1 MTLLFAV
8 TLFLSALL
16 LFWVQPLAGKM
27 VLPLL
32 GGAPAVWNTC
42 LLFFQATLLAGYAY
56 VLASTRLLSARAQVV
71 LHVALLLFAALA
83 LPVVI
88 NEAKGGTPDE
98 THPALWLLKTLAL
111 TAGLP
116 FFALSASA
124 PLLQNW
130 FSRTRDAS
138 AGDPYFL
145 YAASN
150 AGSLLALLAFPV
162 LFEPSLTLGGQ
173 SRAWTVA
180 YCVLVLLVL
189 ACAVVA
195 LRSGKGRDAT
205 RDADARASTDEGEA
219 ARTTYDENRARLTD
233 DESVARL
240 TNDEGD
246 ARAPTLSL
254 RLRWALLAFV
264 PSSLVLGVT
273 TYVTTDLVAVPL
285 LWVVPLALYLLS
297 FVLVFARRRVIP
309 RGLAAR
315 VLPGAA
321 VMLALVYLSGA
332 TQPAWFLILF
342 HLLFLFATA
351 LVCHGQLADERPAAR
366 YLSEFYLWLAVGGAL
381 GGLFNA
387 LVAPLIFNTVVEYPL
402 VIILASYLRP
412 AFTRERGR
420 LLGLRLGARRDPFV
434 SRFGVEDDAELD
446 EGGAVRVESG
456 AVRVDSNVIDE
467 GGAVGNEGEVV
478 DEGRVGVFDLLPP
491 LYLGAL
497 AAALAFMARQFDMHS
512 VERAAVV
519 LAVPLFLLNYFFA
532 PRPLRFA
539 VGLGAI
545 MLASAL
551 FYESPGRVL
560 HASRNFYGTHRVSSD
575 ESNSVHWLRHGST
588 LHGTQYTDAAR
599 ACEPLSYYHRE
610 GPLGS
615 VFAALDSKT
624 SERARRVAV
633 VGLGAGTTA
642 AYSRAGESWTFYEI
656 DPEVVRIA
664 RDPALFT
671 YLSSCAA
678 APVNVVTGD
687 ARLRLREAP
696 ASAYDL
702 IVLDAFSSDA
712 VPAHLLTREAVALYL
727 SKLAPGGL
735 VAFHVSNRSLELE
748 RVALGVAEDAGLAA
762 RVFADEYKTGD
773 EGHDPNHDPS
783 TWVVAARDSEDLGAF
798 AADTRWQTSA
808 ARKQRL
814 ELWRDDFSNVVTL
827 FKGL

>member
-1 MTLLFAV
+1 MTILFAA

-42 LLFFQATLLAGYAY
+42 LLFFQTTLLAGYAY

-88 NEAKGGTPDE
+88 DEAKGGTPDE
-98 THPALWLLKTLAL
+98 AHPAWWLLKTLAL
-111 TAGLP
+111 TTGLP

-189 ACAVVA
+189 ACAVAA

-205 RDADARASTDEGEA
+205 RDADASE
-219 ARTTYDENRARLTD
+219 LTSEYSDAQLRD

-246 ARAPTLSL
+246 ARAPTLRR

-297 FVLVFARRRVIP
+297 FVVVFARRRVIP

-342 HLLFLFATA
+342 HLLFLFAAA

-366 YLSEFYLWLAVGGAL
+366 HLSEFYLWLALGGAL

-387 LVAPLIFNTVVEYPL
+387 ILAPLLFNTVVEYPL

-412 AFTRERGR
+412 AFRRELGQ
-420 LLGLRLGARRDPFV
+420 LLGLRLGARREAVV
-434 SRFGVEDDAELD
+434 SRFGVEDGAGLD
-446 EGGAVRVESG
+446 EGGAVRNERG
-456 AVRVDSNVIDE
+456 AVGVDNNVIDE
-467 GGAVGNEGEVV
+467 GGMVGDEGEAV

-532 PRPLRFA
+532 PRPLRFV

-588 LHGTQYTDAAR
+588 LHGTQYTDAAH

-615 VFAALDSKT
+615 VFAALGSKT
-624 SERARRVAV
+624 SGRARRVAV

-656 DPEVVRIA
+656 DPEVVTIA

-678 APVNVVTGD
+678 APVNIVTGD

-727 SKLAPGGL
+727 SKLALGGL

-762 RVFADEYKTGD
+762 RVFADEYKTGE

-783 TWVVAARDSEDLGAF
+783 TWVVAARNGEDLGAL
-798 AADTRWQTSA
+798 AADTRWQTSTA
-808 ARKQRL
+808 HKQRL

>member
-1 MTLLFAV
+1 MSLLFAI

-42 LLFFQATLLAGYAY
+42 LLLFQAALLAGYGY
-56 VLASTRLLSARAQVV
+56 VLASTRWLSARAQVL
-71 LHVALLLFAALA
+71 LHVALLLAAAFA
-83 LPVVI
+83 LPLVI
-88 NEAKGGTPDE
+88 DESHVGTPDE
-98 THPALWLLKTLAL
+98 AHPAWWLLKTLAL
-111 TAGLP
+111 RAGPP

-130 FSRTRDAS
+130 FSRTRDPS
-138 AGDPYFL
+138 AKDPYFL

-162 LFEPSLTLGGQ
+162 IFEPTLTLGGQ
-173 SRAWTVA
+173 GRAWAAVYGA
-180 YCVLVLLVL
+180 LVLLVV
-189 ACAVVA
+189 ACAAVS
-195 LRSGKGRDAT
+195 LRAGRGRAAA
-205 RDADARASTDEGEA
+205 RGARALTIDE
-219 ARTTYDENRARLTD
+219 DDARLTD
-233 DESVARL
+233 DESYAVPNVHEHEDGATRL
-240 TNDEGD
+240 TL
-246 ARAPTLSL
+246 RR

-273 TYVTTDLVAVPL
+273 SYVTTDLVAVPL

-297 FVLVFARRRVIP
+297 FVMVFARTRLIS

-315 VLPGAA
+315 ILPGAA

-342 HLLFLFATA
+342 HLLFLLFAA
-351 LVCHGQLADERPAAR
+351 LVCHGLLADDRPDAR
-366 YLSEFYLWLAVGGAL
+366 HLSEFYLWLAVGGAL

-387 LVAPLIFNTVVEYPL
+387 IVAPLLFNTVVEYPL
-402 VIILASYLRP
+402 VIVLASYLRP
-412 AFTRERGR
+412 AFRRERGR
-420 LLGLRLGARRDPFV
+420 LLGLRLGARRESRV
-434 SRFGVEDDAELD
+434 SRFGVEEGNRPDGGDAAGVEDDALD
-446 EGGAVRVESG
+446 ESVIGGGERVRVL
-456 AVRVDSNVIDE
+456 
-467 GGAVGNEGEVV
+467 
-478 DEGRVGVFDLLPP
+478 DLLPP

-497 AAALAFMARQFDMHS
+497 AAALAFMAGQFEMRS

-519 LAVPLFLLNYFFA
+519 LAAPLFLLNYFFA

-539 VGLGAI
+539 VGLAAI
-545 MLASAL
+545 MLASVL

-560 HASRNFYGTHRVSSD
+560 HASRNFYGTHRVTAD
-575 ESNSVHWLRHGST
+575 ATGSVHWLRHGST
-588 LHGTQYTDAAR
+588 LHGTQYTDAKR

-615 VFAALDSKT
+615 VFNALGA
-624 SERARRVAV
+624 RAGARSRSVAV

-642 AYSRAGESWTFYEI
+642 AYARAGESWTFYEI

-671 YLSSCAA
+671 YLSACAA
-678 APVNVVTGD
+678 APVNVLTGD

-727 SKLAPGGL
+727 SKLAPGG
-735 VAFHVSNRSLELE
+735 VIAFHVSNRSLELE
-748 RVALGVAEDAGLAA
+748 RVALGVARDAHLAT
-762 RVFADEYKTGD
+762 RIYADEYNPND
-773 EGHDPNHDPS
+773 EGHDSNHDPS
-783 TWVVAARDSEDLGAF
+783 TWVVAARQPEDLGPL
-798 AADTRWQTSA
+798 AADARWQTSD

-814 ELWRDDFSNVVTL
+814 EIWRDDFSNVVTL
-827 FKGL
+827 FKGM

>member
-1 MTLLFAV
+1 MPLLFGVA
-8 TLFLSALL
+8 LFLSALL

-42 LLFFQATLLAGYAY
+42 MLFFQAVLLAGYGY
-56 VLASTRLLSARAQVV
+56 VLASTRWLSARAQVV
-71 LHVALLLFAALA
+71 LHVALLAVAAVA

-88 NEAKGGTPDE
+88 SESRVGAPDE
-98 THPALWLLKTLAL
+98 AHPAWWLLKTLTL
-111 TAGLP
+111 SAGLP
-116 FFALSASA
+116 LFALSASA
-124 PLLQNW
+124 PLLQKW

-162 LFEPSLTLGGQ
+162 LFEPAMTLGRQ
-173 SRAWTVA
+173 SLAWSFGYGA
-180 YCVLVLLVL
+180 LVLLVL
-189 ACAVVA
+189 ACAAVA
-195 LRSGKGRDAT
+195 LRQGRGD
-205 RDADARASTDEGEA
+205 DA
-219 ARTTYDENRARLTD
+219 ARGAQGLTD
-233 DESVARL
+233 DESDARPNEHESDARPNL
-240 TNDEGD
+240 FEGGSRPTNDDEVG
-246 ARAPTLSL
+246 AGALTPGR

-297 FVLVFARRRVIP
+297 FVIVFARRRVVP
-309 RGLAAR
+309 RGLAER

-342 HLLFLFATA
+342 HLLFLFASA
-351 LVCHGQLADERPAAR
+351 LVCHGLLADDRPAAR
-366 YLSEFYLWLAVGGAL
+366 HLAEFYLWLAVGGAL

-387 LVAPLIFNTVVEYPL
+387 LVAPLLFDTVVEYPL

-412 AFTRERGR
+412 AFRRERGR
-420 LLGLRLGARRDPFV
+420 LLGLRLGARRDAVV
-434 SRFGVEDDAELD
+434 SKFGREGGVLDERDVLRERGVLD
-446 EGGAVRVESG
+446 EGGAVT
-456 AVRVDSNVIDE
+456 DE
-467 GGAVGNEGEVV
+467 GDAFMNEGVV
-478 DEGRVGVFDLLPP
+478 AGEGRVRLFDLLPP

-497 AAALAFMARQFDMHS
+497 AGALAFMAQQFDMRS
-512 VERAAVV
+512 GERAAVA
-519 LAVPLFLLNYFFA
+519 LGAPLFLLNYFFA

-539 VGLGAI
+539 VGLSAV

-575 ESNSVHWLRHGST
+575 ERGGLHWLRHGST
-588 LHGTQYTDAAR
+588 LHGTQYTDARR
-599 ACEPLSYYHRE
+599 ACEPLSYYHRD

-615 VFAALDSKT
+615 VFSMLDSK
-624 SERARRVAV
+624 SGARPPSVAV

-642 AYSRAGESWTFYEI
+642 AYARAGESWTFYEI
-656 DPEVVRIA
+656 DPEVVSIA

-671 YLSSCAA
+671 YLSACAA
-678 APVNVVTGD
+678 APVNVLTGD
-687 ARLRLREAP
+687 ARLRLREAAP
-696 ASAYDL
+696 SAYDL

-735 VAFHVSNRSLELE
+735 LAFHVSNRSLELE
-748 RVALGVAEDAGLAA
+748 RVAAGVAADAGLDA
-762 RVFADEYKTGD
+762 RVFADEYRPD
-773 EGHDPNHDPS
+773 EDGRDPNHDPS
-783 TWVVAARDSEDLGAF
+783 TWVVAARATRDLGALSTD
-798 AADTRWQTSA
+798 ARWQNPA
-808 ARKQRL
+808 ARALRPVI
-814 ELWRDDFSNVVTL
+814 WRDDFSNVVTL
-827 FKGL
+827 FKWL

>member
-1 MTLLFAV
+1 MTLLFAI

-42 LLFFQATLLAGYAY
+42 LLFFQASLLAGYGY
-56 VLASTRLLSARAQVV
+56 VLASTRWLSARAQVL
-71 LHVALLLFAALA
+71 LHVALLLTAAFA

-88 NEAKGGTPDE
+88 NETRVGTPDE
-98 THPALWLLKTLAL
+98 THPAWWLLKTLAL
-111 TAGLP
+111 TAGPP

-130 FSRTRDAS
+130 FSRTRDPS
-138 AGDPYFL
+138 AKDPYFL

-162 LFEPSLTLGGQ
+162 LFEPTLTLGGQ
-173 SRAWTVA
+173 GRAWATGYGA
-180 YCVLVLLVL
+180 LVLLVV
-189 ACAVVA
+189 ACAAVS
-195 LRSGKGRDAT
+195 LRAGRGMAAS
-205 RDADARASTDEGEA
+205 RDARALTNDEDD
-219 ARTTYDENRARLTD
+219 ARP
-233 DESVARL
+233 

-246 ARAPTLSL
+246 ARATTLTL
-254 RLRWALLAFV
+254 RRRLRWVLLAFV

-297 FVLVFARRRVIP
+297 FVVVFARRRVVS
-309 RGLAAR
+309 RSLAAR

-342 HLLFLFATA
+342 HLLFLFFTA
-351 LVCHGQLADERPAAR
+351 LVCHGLLADDRPDAR
-366 YLSEFYLWLAVGGAL
+366 HLSEFYLWLALGGAL

-387 LVAPLIFNTVVEYPL
+387 IVAPLLFNTVVEYPL
-402 VIILASYLRP
+402 VIVLASYLRP
-412 AFTRERGR
+412 AFRRERGR
-420 LLGLRLGARRDPFV
+420 LLGLRLGARRESHV
-434 SRFGVEDDAELD
+434 SRFGVEDGIAAD
-446 EGGAVRVESG
+446 EGVAVRSD
-456 AVRVDSNVIDE
+456 AIDE
-467 GGAVGNEGEVV
+467 GDVV
-478 DEGRVGVFDLLPP
+478 DEGRVGAFDLLPP

-497 AAALAFMARQFDMHS
+497 AAALAFMAQQFEMRS

-519 LAVPLFLLNYFFA
+519 LAAPLFLLNYFFA

-539 VGLGAI
+539 VGLAAI

-560 HASRNFYGTHRVSSD
+560 HASRNFYGTHRVTAD
-575 ESNSVHWLRHGST
+575 AAGSVHWLRHGST
-588 LHGTQYTDAAR
+588 LHGTQYTDAKR

-610 GPLGS
+610 GPLGT
-615 VFAALDSKT
+615 VFDALGA
-624 SERARRVAV
+624 RAGGRTRSVAV

-642 AYSRAGESWTFYEI
+642 AYARAGESWTFYEI
-656 DPEVVRIA
+656 DPEVVKIA
-664 RDPALFT
+664 RDPAIFT
-671 YLSSCAA
+671 YLSACAA
-678 APVNVVTGD
+678 APIKVLTGD
-687 ARLRLREAP
+687 ARLRLREAN
-696 ASAYDL
+696 ANAYDL

-727 SKLAPGGL
+727 SKLAPGGVL
-735 VAFHVSNRSLELE
+735 AFHVSNRSLELE
-748 RVALGVAEDAGLAA
+748 RVALGVASDACLAA
-762 RVFADEYKTGD
+762 RIYADEYNPND
-773 EGHDPNHDPS
+773 EGHDSNHDAS
-783 TWVVAARDSEDLGAF
+783 TWVVAAREPEDLGPL
-798 AADTRWQTSA
+798 AAD

-814 ELWRDDFSNVVTL
+814 EIWRDDFSNVVTL
-827 FKGL
+827 FKGM